1 MASIFEGIKFET
13 PTDVQERI
21 LREQQA
27 MLAQMNSRQAAG
39 FVSGQALA
47 RLISRFRTGE
57 RGEGFFNR
65 LRTGTADPRIREAEQ
80 VQEVL
85 GAAQQV
91 AQAEVEAGTDPT
103 IARIQAM
110 RRAASEFASMGR
122 TDLAAQLQ
130 AQALTLQSQFEVHQA
145 ELNKLRADT
154 RLTEVK
160 TEQLLNPPPEE
171 PKDELTRMQDQ
182 RERLTALLHEQDNLS
197 GPAAQYIA
205 QRIDEVNQ
213 RIQKIITITGRTEHD
228 VGAQKSTLAGLE
240 RNLVETQATLDQL
253 TEAIRTFDPT
263 HYTLGG
269 RIEGGFLRFKDILGL
284 PLLEEEKRELTVRT
298 ENLMAMNQLLND
310 YIHQIT
316 GAQVGQKEEQQ
327 RLSRAVP
334 TPGDS
339 PTVLA
344 TKMRTLAWMLPAIQA
359 RTRAALAA
367 GDVTIINTPL
377 EQFRPSEDTDALY
390 REALEILSR

>member
-27 MLAQMNSRQAAG
+27 LLAQMNSRQAAG

-160 TEQLLNPPPEE
+160 TEQLLNPPPE
-171 PKDELTRMQDQ
+171 
-182 RERLTALLHEQDNLS
+182 
-197 GPAAQYIA
+197 
-205 QRIDEVNQ
+205 
-213 RIQKIITITGRTEHD
+213 
-228 VGAQKSTLAGLE
+228 
-240 RNLVETQATLDQL
+240 
-253 TEAIRTFDPT
+253 
-263 HYTLGG
+263 
-269 RIEGGFLRFKDILGL
+269 
-284 PLLEEEKRELTVRT
+284 
-298 ENLMAMNQLLND
+298 
-310 YIHQIT
+310 
-316 GAQVGQKEEQQ
+316 
-327 RLSRAVP
+327 
-334 TPGDS
+334 
-339 PTVLA
+339 
-344 TKMRTLAWMLPAIQA
+344 
-359 RTRAALAA
+359 
-367 GDVTIINTPL
+367 
-377 EQFRPSEDTDALY
+377 
-390 REALEILSR
+390 